1 MRVTSLLAFKI
12 FVSAT
17 AIAGLLDM
25 YIVQL
30 IRNVGGL
37 SASLI
42 NKNLYW
48 ARVLPFVRSIIG
60 ETTISYLKTRT
71 LLFPALELLF
81 GVLVIVSL
89 YTHGVSVSFI
99 RMVLFLM
106 IALPLAISD
115 QLFMIVPNRINYP
128 GAVIGILTSL
138 FLGLNGPANSVF
150 AGIILGGTLWLMGWI
165 WERFRGIEAMG
176 RGTVKTGFMIG
187 TFCNWKLAVLTL
199 FLGALAGSI
208 YGIIDMLRSRRFDRT
223 KLVPFDV
230 HLLASG
236 VVSMVWGTTI
246 VSWYA
251 AQFKR

>member
-1 MRVTSLLAFKI
+1 MKVTSLLAFKI

-37 SASLI
+37 SESLV
-42 NKNLYW
+42 NKNLRW
-48 ARVLPFVRSIIG
+48 VRALPFVRSIIG
-60 ETTISYLKTRT
+60 ETTVSYLKTRT

-81 GVLVIVSL
+81 GGLVIVSL

-99 RMVLFLM
+99 RLVLFLI

-115 QLFMIVPNRINYP
+115 QLFMIVPNLINYP
-128 GAVIGILTSL
+128 GAVIGILTAL

-150 AGIILGGTLWLMGWI
+150 AGIVFGGTLWLMGWT
-165 WERFRGIEAMG
+165 WERLRGIEGIG

-187 TFCNWKLAVLTL
+187 TFCNWKLALLTL
-199 FLGALAGSI
+199 LLGAAAGSI
-208 YGIIDMLRSRRFDRT
+208 YGIVDILRRGRRDMT
-223 KLVPFDV
+223 KLLPFDV
-230 HLLASG
+230 FLLASG
-236 VVSMVWGTTI
+236 SVSMLWGSTI